1 MFSQETKRK
10 TQKHNNGNNIKL
22 IDKNAFAVPKLHI
35 LRYEK
40 NAKTDSNSTK
50 IKLID
55 NSNNNNKNSELY
67 LHDYNNRELQKR

>member
-22 IDKNAFAVPKLHI
+22 IDKNASAVPKLHI

-40 NAKTDSNSTK
+40 NAKTDSNSAK

-67 LHDYNNRELQKR
+67 LHDYNNTELQKR

>member
-22 IDKNAFAVPKLHI
+22 IDKNASAVPKLHI

-40 NAKTDSNSTK
+40 NAKTDNNSTK

-55 NSNNNNKNSELY
+55 NSNKNNKNTELY
-67 LHDYNNRELQKR
+67 LHDYNNTELQKR

>member
-22 IDKNAFAVPKLHI
+22 IDKNASAVPKLHI

-67 LHDYNNRELQKR
+67 LHDYNNTELQKR

>member
-1 MFSQETKRK
+1 MYVFARNK

-22 IDKNAFAVPKLHI
+22 IDKNASAVPKLHI

-40 NAKTDSNSTK
+40 NAKTDSNSAK

-67 LHDYNNRELQKR
+67 